1 MSSTISNRKQRKV
14 KQHKTNMSQYLP
26 VPLISSI
33 SNVAQIQILPLES
46 LGQARHLKLHQ
57 DHPLDFEWKNDCQSE
72 ATKKCHVDLS
82 KLRNSNTFFFFLFWD
97 PCQHAHGL
105 HPWYARGPARP
116 LVKPTLK
123 NQKTPPLTMSYTKDS
138 TELGHYILNRYI
150 ISNLTKDRTEQLNN
164 QILLK

>member
-82 KLRNSNTFFFFLFWD
+82 KLRNSNTFFYPFLGSLSACTWVASVICTWASQAPGETYTEKPKNSTFDNVIHKRFYWTWSLHID
-97 PCQHAHGL
+97 PL
-105 HPWYARGPARP
+105 HY
-116 LVKPTLK
+116 
-123 NQKTPPLTMSYTKDS
+123 
-138 TELGHYILNRYI
+138 
-150 ISNLTKDRTEQLNN
+150 
-164 QILLK
+164 